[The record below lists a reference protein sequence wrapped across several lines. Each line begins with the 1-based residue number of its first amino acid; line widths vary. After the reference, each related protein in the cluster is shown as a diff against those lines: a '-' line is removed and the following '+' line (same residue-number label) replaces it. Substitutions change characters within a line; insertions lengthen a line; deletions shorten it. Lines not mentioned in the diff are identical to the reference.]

1 MKFETEEQ
9 KRLREKKAREERV
22 RKRIKEG
29 LIKKL
34 SVTTVAYNVDDTSD
48 EKPDINGINDWDEYW
63 KHYTEENFTDQH
75 CASCGCSLDASNRV
89 GAHIRLSGEDDYTQ
103 DAWIALYC
111 KSCNSSRDKQK
122 VRKDSLIVKTQMAN
136 SHPNVP
142 TLEDEI
148 NRILRS
154 NLHD

>member
-48 EKPDINGINDWDEYW
+48 EKPDISGITDWDEYW
-63 KHYTEENFTDQH
+63 KHYTEEKFVNQK
-75 CASCGCSLDASNRV
+75 CASCCCILDSSTRV
-89 GAHIRLSGEDDYTQ
+89 GAHIRLKGEQDGTK
-103 DAWIALYC
+103 DAWIALFC
-111 KSCNSSRDKQK
+111 DSCNKSKDPQRVNEGSWI
-122 VRKDSLIVKTQMAN
+122 VRTKMAEA
-136 SHPNVP
+136 HENVP
-142 TLEDEI
+142 TIKDQLMKERVKD
-148 NRILRS
+148 
-154 NLHD
+154 

>member
-1 MKFETEEQ
+1 MIFETVEM
-9 KRLREKKAREERV
+9 KLRREKKARDERI
-22 RKRIKEG
+22 RKRMESGRLVKM
-29 LIKKL
+29 
-34 SVTTVAYNVDDTSD
+34 SDTTVAYNVDDTSD

-122 VRKDSLIVKTQMAN
+122 VRKDSLIVKTQMA
-136 SHPNVP
+136 SPHPNVP
-142 TLEDEI
+142 TLQDEI

-154 NLHD
+154 NMHD